1 LVEGPR
7 EIALDNSGKPIPAVV
22 KIANAAAEPHPIVA
36 HTPRVDTAK
45 ASTNVTLVSA
55 TAESSSPSPLAFVG
69 GVADGGKSLV
79 KNLFKVGADEP
90 PAIQVFEPEQPIP
103 TDVPLPP
110 RRSASLDS
118 PVRMA
123 ALPAAASAKPA
134 AAAADAATQ

>member
-1 LVEGPR
+1 MKVAANSTTAAPR
-7 EIALDNSGKPIPAVV
+7 PRRS
-22 KIANAAAEPHPIVA
+22 AAG
-36 HTPRVDTAK
+36 TA
-45 ASTNVTLVSA
+45 
-55 TAESSSPSPLAFVG
+55 PSPLAFVG

-79 KNLFKVGADEP
+79 KNLFKVGGDEP
-90 PAIQVFEPEQPIP
+90 PAPVIQVFEPEQPIP

-134 AAAADAATQ
+134 AAATMRRRSRLGRSNA